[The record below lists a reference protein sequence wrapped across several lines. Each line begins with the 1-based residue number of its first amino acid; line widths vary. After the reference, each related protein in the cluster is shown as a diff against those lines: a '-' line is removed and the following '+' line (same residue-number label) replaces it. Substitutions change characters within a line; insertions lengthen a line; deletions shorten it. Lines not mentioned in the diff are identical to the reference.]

1 VIEVISVSYLIAIG
15 ILFIGVEALLFSF
28 VLFFLGIGFLGIA
41 LISSMYSFD
50 NGLAQIAIAFVIALV
65 SIFLFRK
72 NLLAK
77 MSKESEVKE
86 ERAHISG
93 VGIVQEGMVDFD
105 GTYWK
110 AQSDIST
117 LQNGTR
123 VEIIDVADN
132 MVILK
137 KTLV

>member
-1 VIEVISVSYLIAIG
+1 MIEVISVSYLIAIG
-15 ILFIGVEALLFSF
+15 ILLIGIEALFFSF
-28 VLFFLGIGFLGIA
+28 VLFFLGIGFLSIA
-41 LISSMYSFD
+41 LISYVYSFES
-50 NGLAQIAIAFVIALV
+50 GLAQIAIAFVIALV

-93 VGIVQEGMVDFD
+93 MGIVEEGMVDFD

-117 LQNGTR
+117 LKDGTR
-123 VEIIDVADN
+123 VEVVDVINN

-137 KTLV
+137 EES

>member
-1 VIEVISVSYLIAIG
+1 MIEVISVSYLIAIG
-15 ILFIGVEALLFSF
+15 ILLIGVEALLFTF

-41 LISSMYSFD
+41 IISFVYPFESGF
-50 NGLAQIAIAFVIALV
+50 AQIAFAFVIALV
-65 SIFLFRK
+65 SIFFFRK
-72 NLLAK
+72 SLLAK

-93 VGIVQEGMVDFD
+93 IGIVQEGMVYFD

-110 AQSDIST
+110 VQSDIST
-117 LQNGTR
+117 LQDGTR
-123 VEIIDVADN
+123 VEIIDVVNN

-137 KTLV
+137 ENS